1 MADVKITDL
10 TLGTTP
16 LAGTEL
22 FEMVQSGASLKITAQ
37 DIANLAPRTTKVTL
51 SSAEILNLFS
61 VPKTCIAAQGANTVI
76 QLISVMANYKFN
88 TTAYGTSTD
97 LQFSIGNWAGLVTI
111 SNILA
116 NTGNKMYT
124 VLSSP
129 TNGDPS
135 AITNTALKVIAPSG
149 NPITGNS
156 TVDLYV
162 TYKVISL

>member
-1 MADVKITDL
+1 MANKKFSEFGLASEL
-10 TLGTTP
+10 TGSETIV
-16 LAGTEL
+16 G
-22 FEMVQSGASLKITAQ
+22 VQSGANVQYFTSSFPITK
-37 DIANLAPRTTKVTL
+37 KVTL
-51 SSAEILNLFS
+51 SSAEILALFTT
-61 VPKTCIAAQGANTVI
+61 PKTLVAAQGGNTVI

-162 TYKVISL
+162 TYKILSL

>member
-10 TLGTTP
+10 TLGATP
-16 LAGTEL
+16 LTGTEL
-22 FEMVQSGASLKITAQ
+22 LEIVQSGTSLKITSQ
-37 DIANLAPRTTKVTL
+37 DIANLATRTTKVTL
-51 SSAEILNLFS
+51 SSAEILALFTT
-61 VPKTCIAAQGANTVI
+61 PKTLVAAQGANTVI
-76 QLISVMANYKFN
+76 QLISVMANYNFN
-88 TTAYGTSTD
+88 TTAYSTSTD

-111 SNILA
+111 SSILA
-116 NTGNKMYT
+116 NTGNKIYT

-135 AITNTALKVIAPSG
+135 GITNTALRVIAPSG